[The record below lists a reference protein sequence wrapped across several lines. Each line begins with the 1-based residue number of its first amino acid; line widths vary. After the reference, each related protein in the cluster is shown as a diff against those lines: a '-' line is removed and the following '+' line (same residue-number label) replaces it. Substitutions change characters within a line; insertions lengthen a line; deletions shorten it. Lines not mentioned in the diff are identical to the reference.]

1 MDLSVNGYVFCFSQL
16 DYGCRP
22 HHPNNNI
29 YQRYDFCVRRGMND
43 WTVYV
48 EFTRKLP
55 NRRCVQVSEAT
66 YFVFFFFQCDVG
78 ICWFTFERRSH
89 WADLEIFPLKT
100 LTTAVQLSWLANSQL
115 RTLHVCCI
123 LYITSYCVAT
133 RHFIL
138 YIIHDDEACQHQIY
152 TLSHVHRY
160 TQISWWID
168 AAREWAKRIG
178 DDAHIYSKLIPNNV
192 CRPWRGNANEDN
204 DCCGSGVCEK
214 DAERA

>member
-1 MDLSVNGYVFCFSQL
+1 MFSVFLSSIMVVAHIIQTTIYINDMTSAL
-16 DYGCRP
+16 D
-22 HHPNNNI
+22 
-29 YQRYDFCVRRGMND
+29 
-43 WTVYV
+43 
-48 EFTRKLP
+48 
-55 NRRCVQVSEAT
+55 EAWMIGL
-66 YFVFFFFQCDVG
+66 FMLNLLENCQIEDAFKCQKRHILFFFQCDVG